1 MTYQLLVKE
10 KLTKWF
16 WYWGVMPLSSLYII
30 CLFFTLPMWH
40 YIADDTRWNKTLTLI
55 EARVD
60 YFYRLLDFLFMGI
73 ICFMIVWSVFNAI
86 KVFILSSKITVP
98 DKSRLYMRVS
108 VILFPIVSFIL
119 FIPISMLFIYSW
131 IGSLLIYK
139 LHLLITHLLTY

>member
-1 MTYQLLVKE
+1 MTDQLLVKE

-40 YIADDTRWNKTLTLI
+40 HIVDDTRWNKTLTLI

-119 FIPISMLFIYSW
+119 FIPISMLFIDSW